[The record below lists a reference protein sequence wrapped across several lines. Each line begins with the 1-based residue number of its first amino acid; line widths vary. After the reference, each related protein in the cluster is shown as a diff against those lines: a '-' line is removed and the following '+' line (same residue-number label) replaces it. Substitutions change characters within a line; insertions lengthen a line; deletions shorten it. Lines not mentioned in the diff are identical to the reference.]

1 MDERTV
7 PIEDSGRKRVGTGAS
22 GHDERTVDQRGVWV
36 KTAGG
41 PQTISTFP
49 FRPRCRRFRLAPPRR
64 SKLNENPSI
73 GDAFGKNTADL
84 AGACIHCLSFKTVGR
99 KGCHQPIAHSS
110 LIQAFL

>member
-1 MDERTV
+1 MG
-7 PIEDSGRKRVGTGAS
+7 EDGRWSPNYFHGFLSVHDVDAS
-22 GHDERTVDQRGVWV
+22 V
-36 KTAGG
+36 
-41 PQTISTFP
+41 S
-49 FRPRCRRFRLAPPRR
+49 LPPRR